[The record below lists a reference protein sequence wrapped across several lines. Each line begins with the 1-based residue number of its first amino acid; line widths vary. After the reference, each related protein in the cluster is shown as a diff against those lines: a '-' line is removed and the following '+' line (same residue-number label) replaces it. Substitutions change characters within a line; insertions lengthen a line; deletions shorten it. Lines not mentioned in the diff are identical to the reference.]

1 MVLTQGKL
9 FLMKVYV
16 DRTRL
21 GPPFIYYIRLGD
33 LVYVYDDLMLYSNLT
48 ESIVF
53 NIYNIQSALF
63 LDDSIKV

>member
-21 GPPFIYYIRLGD
+21 SSPFIYYIRLGD

-53 NIYNIQSALF
+53 NMYNIQSALF
-63 LDDSIKV
+63 LDDSIRV